1 MVTANRKGLSIVLI
15 AAGVIA
21 LVFGIVFIAQGFM
34 KSGLITEAMQI
45 EKATYGSADG
55 DIDGVIDTSGE
66 AQVMAGVLR
75 DHRMENYGV
84 YTELER
90 DDPNRETILKAMT
103 MENSLNLAVLSYGVT
118 DIAKASGGFMLVIG
132 LALTATGLFVSRA
145 KKISLE

>member
-1 MVTANRKGLSIVLI
+1 MVTANKRGLSIVLI

-21 LVFGIVFIAQGFM
+21 LVFGVVFIAQGFM

-55 DIDGVIDTSGE
+55 EIDGVIDTSNE

-75 DHRMENYGV
+75 DHRMTNFGV

-90 DDPNRETILKAMT
+90 DDPNRETILNAMT
-103 MENSLNLAVLSYGVT
+103 MENALNLAVLSYGVT

-132 LALTATGLFVSRA
+132 IALTATGVLVARA
-145 KKISLE
+145 RKVSLE